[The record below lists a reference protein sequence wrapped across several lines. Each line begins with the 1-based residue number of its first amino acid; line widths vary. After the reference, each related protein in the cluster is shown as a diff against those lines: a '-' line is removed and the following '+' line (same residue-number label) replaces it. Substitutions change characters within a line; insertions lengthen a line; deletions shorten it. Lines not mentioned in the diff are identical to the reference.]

1 MPSMIQEMAS
11 QKILIV
17 DDDPFVID
25 MYVLKFKERGFDVE
39 TASNGT
45 AALQKYKE
53 WQPEV
58 VLLDV
63 VLPMMDGFEIFRE
76 IKKIGRTP
84 VIIFLT
90 NFGEKQDVDRG
101 LKMGADGYIIKAH
114 FTPSEV
120 VEKVQ
125 HLLKDTNAFNNS

>member
-1 MPSMIQEMAS
+1 MTQETIPR
-11 QKILIV
+11 KILIV

-25 MYVLKFKERGFDVE
+25 MYVLKFKEQGFDVE
-39 TASNGT
+39 TAANGT
-45 AALQKYKE
+45 AALTKYKQ
-53 WQPEV
+53 WQPDV

-101 LKMGADGYIIKAH
+101 LEMGADGYIIKAH

-120 VEKVQ
+120 VEKVR
-125 HLLKDTNAFNNS
+125 HLLKNTNVLNVSI

>member
-1 MPSMIQEMAS
+1 MTTQTTS

-25 MYVLKFKERGFDVE
+25 MYVLKFKEHGFDVE
-39 TASNGT
+39 TAANGT
-45 AALQKYKE
+45 DALAKYKE

-76 IKKIGRTP
+76 IKKIGGAP

-101 LKMGADGYIIKAH
+101 LAMGADGYIIKAH

-120 VEKVQ
+120 VEKVR
-125 HLLKDTNAFNNS
+125 HLLES